1 MEFAD
6 LPDHRKHRGPHPEDR
21 QLFAAEYWPRLLRAT
36 RDLSWLL
43 SRGYASASA
52 LKIVGDRY
60 SLDARQRLAV
70 ARCACSR
77 DAAARRQKH
86 EVQTTDLEQHPLWI
100 DGYNVLTSVESAL
113 SGGVI
118 LHAGDGCYR
127 DMASMHGTYR
137 TVEETIPA
145 IHLLGELTSECN
157 IAKCHWLLDQPVSNS
172 GRLKTML
179 QEIATKQSWDWQ
191 VELVPDPDRVLLH
204 ADQIVATADSQVL
217 DRVVRWFNL
226 ARFTINLRVRDA
238 WIVDLSR

>member
-1 MEFAD
+1 MPTCPTIVSIAVPTLKTGSS
-6 LPDHRKHRGPHPEDR
+6 LPLSTGRGYSER
-21 QLFAAEYWPRLLRAT
+21 RA
-36 RDLSWLL
+36 DLSWLL

-191 VELVPDPDRVLLH
+191 VELVPDPDRVLRH

-217 DRVVRWFNL
+217 DRVALVQLGPFYDQF
-226 ARFTINLRVRDA
+226 AG
-238 WIVDLSR
+238 S